1 MPRVLQF
8 PLLPLAQTTGTNASY
23 CPRYHPFIANHLWHE
38 YYYPSNWPDYNFY
51 QHFIIVHPFTFEN
64 DPLPRLIANICLSSV
79 YLSSYLLVDWWLRID
94 ESSIINDYTVYLV
107 YLFHYCLIGLKITV
121 SCSTEP
127 ACFWWDIDISEEII
141 SLWTLNDFNNTQST
155 V

>member
-79 YLSSYLLVDWWLRID
+79 YLASYLLVDWWLRNED
-94 ESSIINDYTVYLV
+94 WWIINHQWLHSLLG
-107 YLFHYCLIGLKITV
+107 LF
-121 SCSTEP
+121 
-127 ACFWWDIDISEEII
+127 I
-141 SLWTLNDFNNTQST
+141 SLLSHWAQNYGFLFNWASLLLMRYRYIRGNNLTLDPQWF
-155 V
+155 